1 MTLLFVESLLWL
13 TLNVYHEARGE
24 PKIGQ
29 LAVAHVTLNRARE
42 ERKTVAEIVKEPKQ
56 FSWTQ
61 QKKSPATLELT
72 PLQDS
77 LHVALKAMT
86 TPDFTGGATYFHR
99 HDLNP
104 DWTANMTFTARYGS
118 HKFYRDSNGMAM
130 LSYNPQS
137 NITVSPLLY
146 R

>member
-1 MTLLFVESLLWL
+1 MTLLFIESLLWL

-24 PKIGQ
+24 PEVGK

-42 ERKTVAEIVKEPKQ
+42 EQKRVAEIVKEPNQ
-56 FSWTQ
+56 FSWTDQ
-61 QKKSPATLELT
+61 RKFSHLELN

-77 LHVALKAMT
+77 LRVALKAMT

-99 HDLNP
+99 HDLSP
-104 DWTANMTFTARYGS
+104 DWTSKMTFTARYGS
-118 HKFYRDSNGMAM
+118 HKFYRDSPNMTM
-130 LSYNPQS
+130 LSMNQT
-137 NITVSPLLY
+137 NITVAPLLY